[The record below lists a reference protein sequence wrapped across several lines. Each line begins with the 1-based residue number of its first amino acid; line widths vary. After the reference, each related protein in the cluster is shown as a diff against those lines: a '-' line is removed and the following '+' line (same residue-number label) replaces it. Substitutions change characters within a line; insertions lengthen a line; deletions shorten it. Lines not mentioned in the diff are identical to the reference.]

1 MKTTKK
7 LLAGA
12 LIAGT
17 ALAFG
22 GCKQKT
28 NTDSEEIAKT
38 RDTDQRL
45 GASNDR
51 YDDSNKDSTLSA
63 PATPPPETGSADLNG
78 TDRLSGNA
86 QAMNPPNR
94 GTPQADTALNTQGDK
109 SSPEIAHTGPQGSA
123 LAPNTDLVPPDNTLK
138 GATHPT
144 GPSPVNDQSKGME
157 MSRSTAFGQ
166 QGTDTTLAANDKAT
180 VKDRLNR
187 AKDDLDKAKADL
199 DKAVNKDLNPSDS
212 DDPQAQREAAYGT
225 AAERLAKLDS
235 RVSEIRARVDN
246 LGSNAAFTETL
257 TDLRRLHETAQGALD
272 QIRDRNVKLNDAREA
287 ADRQMTQFEAAINS
301 VQKRIEKAASQT

>member
-1 MKTTKK
+1 MKK
-7 LLAGA
+7 LLTGA
-12 LIAGT
+12 LIVGT
-17 ALAFG
+17 ALALG

-28 NTDSEEIAKT
+28 NPDSEEVAKT

-45 GASNDR
+45 GAANDR
-51 YDDSNKDSTLSA
+51 YDDSNKDSTLAA
-63 PATPPPETGSADLNG
+63 PTPTTPPPATGSADLNG

-109 SSPEIAHTGPQGSA
+109 SSPEIARNGPQPSA
-123 LAPNTDLVPPDNTLK
+123 LAPTSDAVPPDNTLK
-138 GATHPT
+138 GANNPT
-144 GPSPVNDQSKGME
+144 GPSPVNDQAKGME

-166 QGTDTTLAANDKAT
+166 QGTDTTVAANDKM
-180 VKDRLNR
+180 KGRLNR
-187 AKDDLDKAKADL
+187 AKDDLDQAKDDL
-199 DKAVNKDLNPSDS
+199 DKAANRDLKPSDS

-246 LGSNAAFTETL
+246 MHSNAAFTETL
-257 TDLRRLHETAQGALD
+257 TDLRRLHESAQGALD
-272 QIRDRNVKLNDAREA
+272 QIRDHNVKLNDARDA